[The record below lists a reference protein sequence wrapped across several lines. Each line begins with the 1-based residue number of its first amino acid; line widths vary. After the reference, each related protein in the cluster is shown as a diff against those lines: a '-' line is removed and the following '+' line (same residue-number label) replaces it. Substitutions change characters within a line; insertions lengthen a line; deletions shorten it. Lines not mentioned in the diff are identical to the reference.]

1 MNLYRSVKKQ
11 EGGGTVG
18 TDVYIDGVKSSAS
31 RVDIN
36 SLIKLPY
43 EFYNG
48 SVVVYNNE
56 IHILGGGGGGS
67 DFSTK
72 HYKWNG
78 TTWSEVS
85 TLPYDFYSGSA
96 VVYNNEIYILS
107 GALQEINLKN
117 YKLDGNNWIEL
128 QDLYFSHP
136 NDVGVIYEDS
146 IVMVGGDATCPYIE
160 KLGDSFKQVI
170 VTS

>member
-11 EGGGTVG
+11 EGGGTGG

-31 RVDIN
+31 RVDLN
-36 SLIKLPY
+36 SFIKLPY
-43 EFYNG
+43 LFAYG
-48 SVVVYNNE
+48 SAVVLNNE
-56 IHILGGGGGGS
+56 IHILGGSTGTLQ
-67 DFSTK
+67 TK

-78 TTWSEVS
+78 TAWSEVS
-85 TLPYDFYSGSA
+85 TLPYSFYNGSA
-96 VVYNNEIYILS
+96 VTYNNEIYILS
-107 GALQEINLKN
+107 CNDSAICLKN

-136 NDVGVIYEDS
+136 CDVGVIYENS
-146 IVMVGGDATCPYIE
+146 IVLVGGNGYCPYIE
-160 KLGDSFKQVI
+160 KLGDSFKQVT